1 MKCNILE
8 KDCPV
13 SNLGMNIR
21 NLVLKK
27 ELEILSSNINITLLL
42 GTGACLRCGDLDT
55 VPYLASLCF
64 IFGLLMCKPW
74 DSSCKLMHDSVQ
86 QNKIFLGITVHKL
99 LITRCL
105 LDG

>member
-1 MKCNILE
+1 MKYNVLE

-21 NLVLKK
+21 NLVLKE
-27 ELEILSSNINITLLL
+27 ELEILSSNLNITPLL
-42 GTGACLRCGDLDT
+42 GTRVCLCCGDLHM

-74 DSSCKLMHDSVQ
+74 DSSCKLMRDSIHQHKTV
-86 QNKIFLGITVHKL
+86 LGIV
-99 LITRCL
+99 
-105 LDG
+105 DY